1 MLKKTRSK
9 AIVVSFMN
17 GDMRDFL
24 LRIKERKV
32 GIIMAICNY
41 LVFRHCCCLFD
52 APSLSHSSVEGAMV
66 VLDG

>member
-1 MLKKTRSK
+1 
-9 AIVVSFMN
+9 
-17 GDMRDFL
+17 
-24 LRIKERKV
+24 V